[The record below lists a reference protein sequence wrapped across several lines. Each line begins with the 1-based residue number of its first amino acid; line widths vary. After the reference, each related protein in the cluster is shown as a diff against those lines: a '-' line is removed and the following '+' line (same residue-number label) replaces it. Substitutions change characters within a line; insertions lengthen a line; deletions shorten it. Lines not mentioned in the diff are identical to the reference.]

1 MELVI
6 KCAEVAA
13 LVACLVWAW
22 NAPDEDDDDASA
34 W

>member
-1 MELVI
+1 MMELAL
-6 KCAEVAA
+6 KCAAVAA

-22 NAPDEDDDDASA
+22 NAPDEDDDASA